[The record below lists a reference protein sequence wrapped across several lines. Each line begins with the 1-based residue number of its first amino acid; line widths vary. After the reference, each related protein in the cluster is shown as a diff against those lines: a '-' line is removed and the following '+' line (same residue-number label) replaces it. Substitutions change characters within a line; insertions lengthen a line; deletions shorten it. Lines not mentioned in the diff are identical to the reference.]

1 MNFFTFIFYLFSLR
15 FTQHLFPGVYNN
27 RVAADSEIDN
37 DCGVVLLLPFFFV
50 GCLHFWPLRRVFLI
64 PTDYIIDGEYDCG

>member
-37 DCGVVLLLPFFFV
+37 VGGVVLLLPFFLLGVYTF
-50 GCLHFWPLRRVFLI
+50 GL
-64 PTDYIIDGEYDCG
+64 